1 MRSQTTSSGNVV
13 RRRHA
18 KTSHTVLRDAS
29 VLRLCLTTFC
39 ATLLLAACSHAP
51 PEGFAPDPGLV
62 GQIRDIRIVTAYA
75 RACPGSTIPTT
86 YEAVLADGSRVP
98 FSRTYDK
105 KHPPRLHVIFLDRE
119 SPDAVSQ
126 EDGDW
131 VAERDPLVT
140 VTTGY
145 RLTATLRA
153 DSRITNTV
161 VVPPDYGCVPHTFV
175 FSGEPGGPGE
185 AGEPGP
191 DATVRL
197 AVVRSPFYDK
207 LLVAGIQV
215 GLAQP
220 FYVLQDA
227 TAVPPADWLVIES
240 RGGRGG
246 TGTAGTKGTEGAA
259 GAADC
264 PPQPGGPGGNGGNGG
279 PGGAGGRGGRI
290 SVIVP
295 VDNPFL
301 AGMVSARSPGG
312 PGGQG
317 GAGGAGGKG
326 GKGGTGSGHANN
338 RRCADAADGAP
349 GQTGN
354 VGVTGTPGAGGPRS
368 LVVTAPA
375 KEVFGLQV
383 PAELGSLIERLQ
395 RRP

>member
-1 MRSQTTSSGNVV
+1 M
-13 RRRHA
+13 
-18 KTSHTVLRDAS
+18 
-29 VLRLCLTTFC
+29 
-39 ATLLLAACSHAP
+39 
-51 PEGFAPDPGLV
+51 

-153 DSRITNTV
+153 NSRITNTV
-161 VVPPDYGCVPHTFV
+161 VVPPDYRCMPHTFV
-175 FSGEPGGPGE
+175 FSGDAGGPGE

-197 AVVRSPFYDK
+197 AVLRSPFYDK
-207 LLVAGIQV
+207 LFVAGIQV

-246 TGTAGTKGTEGAA
+246 PGVTGSKGTDGSPGAA
-259 GAADC
+259 GC
-264 PPQPGGPGGNGGNGG
+264 PAQPGAPGGNGGSGG
-279 PGGAGGRGGRI
+279 PGGSGGHGGRVT
-290 SVIVP
+290 VIVP
-295 VDNPFL
+295 LDNPFL
-301 AGMVSARSPGG
+301 AGIVAGRSPGG
-312 PGGQG
+312 PGGTG
-317 GAGGAGGKG
+317 GPGGAGGKG
-326 GKGGTGSGHANN
+326 GKGGQGALDANS
-338 RRCADAADGAP
+338 RRCPDAADGAP
-349 GQTGN
+349 GQAGSAGPTGSQ
-354 VGVTGTPGAGGPRS
+354 GAPAPRAI
-368 LVVTAPA
+368 VVTAPT
-375 KEVFGLQV
+375 KEIFGLQV
-383 PAELGSLIERLQ
+383 PPELGSLLERVQ